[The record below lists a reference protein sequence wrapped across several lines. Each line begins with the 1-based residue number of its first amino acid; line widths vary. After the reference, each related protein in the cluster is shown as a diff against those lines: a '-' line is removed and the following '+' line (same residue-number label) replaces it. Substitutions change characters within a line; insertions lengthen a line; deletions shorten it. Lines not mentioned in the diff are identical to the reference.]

1 YEYNDSKNKD
11 YLLELDSARKEVDK
25 IQNTNAWLIKC
36 LTKDSYPEKICI
48 SHLSYNKYDSK
59 EKYIAQIKRVF
70 VANKNIL
77 SDLFK
82 YEKRENIYIILE
94 KLLTESDINKFSL
107 LLDEFNTELDL
118 LQEFIATEYHKKT
131 K

>member
-1 YEYNDSKNKD
+1 
-11 YLLELDSARKEVDK
+11 
-25 IQNTNAWLIKC
+25 
-36 LTKDSYPEKICI
+36 
-48 SHLSYNKYDSK
+48 SYNKYDSK